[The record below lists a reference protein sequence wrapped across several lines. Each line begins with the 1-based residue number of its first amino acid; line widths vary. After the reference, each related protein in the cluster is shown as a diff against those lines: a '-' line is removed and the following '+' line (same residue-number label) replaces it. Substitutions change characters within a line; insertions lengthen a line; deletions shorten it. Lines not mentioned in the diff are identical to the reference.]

1 MKMKMRDKLYLP
13 LIVCLGFVGC
23 SEGPIK
29 TVPVYGKV
37 SFVGR
42 NPPERTDLIFTPI
55 TSAGPL
61 RPSFAELEP
70 DGSYQ
75 MKAFERSKGLIPGK
89 YQITVTLHDAKPG
102 GNLKLES
109 GWKNTDV
116 DAGEVEVPADSK
128 GIEHNIEVPAK
139 QSAAKKNT

>member
-1 MKMKMRDKLYLP
+1 MRDKL
-13 LIVCLGFVGC
+13 CLLVVICLTIIGC

-42 NPPERTDLIFTPI
+42 NAPERTDLIFTPV
-55 TSAGPL
+55 TSEGPL
-61 RPSFAELEP
+61 RPSFAELQP
-70 DGSYQ
+70 DGTYQ

-89 YQITVTLHDAKPG
+89 YRITVTLHDAKPG

-128 GIEHNIEVPAK
+128 GIEHNIEVPAI
-139 QSAAKKNT
+139 QPPKKNS